1 MTSSVLTRLLRAS
14 SALTPVILATL
25 VLAPAA
31 IANPVG
37 GTVTAGKAEI
47 TAPDPSTLV
56 INQSTNRAIID
67 WQKFDIDPGET
78 TRFIQPSSD
87 SWALN
92 RVIGSQDP
100 SRILGTLQANGN
112 VVIVNPDGI
121 HFGPGSRVDVNRLIA
136 TTSGISNNNF
146 MSGNMIF
153 DQPGSLSASIVNE
166 GTITINDY
174 GLGALV
180 APSVRNSGVIT
191 ARLGQ
196 ISLASGNTFTI
207 DPYGDGLVKLSI
219 TDEIQND
226 IYDVVTGQKVTDLIK
241 NDGTL
246 KADGG
251 IVAMTAATARK
262 IVNSVVNNTG
272 IIEAN
277 TIGMRGG
284 KIILGAQTSSR
295 KRSGAPKQVVRVSG
309 KLSATAYPIPTRIT
323 VPTPAPEGRG
333 KIEITGEVI
342 VATNATLDASGIYGG
357 GTILIGGDYMGG
369 NGDPNTITSYN
380 IPLERYVVPTAS
392 EVALDDNVTITADGI
407 ENADGGKVIVW
418 SDIATYSAADIS
430 ARGGEE
436 GGDGGFIETSGHY
449 LNVLKAA
456 DASAPNGAA
465 GTWLLDP
472 LNLELKRVANNNST
486 VTPGVTLFT
495 NVTFQGT
502 TYPTIIGDS
511 GSPNGANSI
520 IDTAIIENSLNNGT
534 SVRVITIGSV
544 GPDDGDILLSDDIQK
559 TAGGEAI
566 FNINAVGDIIIAPGV
581 NITSTSGKLH
591 FWLYASFGNIIAN
604 NIGTIDDNGGDF
616 HMEARDGISISSTAN
631 MPNDTGVSLNSGV
644 SPNAKVEVDIS
655 FGSDNIK
662 FSHDNNTVTFEKDAI
677 QLPGAT
683 PTGGIYIHLKQFD
696 VALADGAVKTSNNRL
711 VAIRLYG
718 NQNFAAINGNND
730 IPEIE
735 STDGTGTVRLE
746 YHPGATVP
754 ANQPVIE
761 VAATNAPNCVG
772 LDCVAPGVPPAV
784 VTTTP
789 TPFIGPIQSFQNPET
804 RLESENI
811 VFGLPQINE
820 DANSHIFD
828 LDIVASGLTPGLEQ
842 LARDIL
848 AAYGNDTRNFDI
860 ISKNAVYA
868 ELAAAAYKDTPPVS
882 NWNATV
888 TNPSGLGFS
897 ATVFTKKSNKNE
909 IVISFRGTDNL
920 VDWIGA
926 NRQLVTNSITL
937 IGQMNKGLKLARE
950 VLRNNP
956 DASIK
961 LVGHSLGGGIAQYVA
976 SELNLHA
983 VVFDPAPIAPALIKA
998 GKLSSLRYKKI
1009 TTFRGESD
1017 PLTASTGK
1025 LDIGPPAIDV
1035 FLYEDVDIKHSM
1047 SDLVRAMKSVSLVNE
1062 KALRF

>member
-1 MTSSVLTRLLRAS
+1 MASSVLTRLLRAS
-14 SALTPVILATL
+14 SALTPVLLATL

-31 IANPVG
+31 MANPVG

-87 SWALN
+87 SWTLN

-100 SRILGTLQANGN
+100 SRILGTLEANGN

-153 DQPGSLSASIVNE
+153 DQPGSHSASIVNE

-226 IYDVVTGQKVTDLIK
+226 IYDVATGKKVTDLVK

-246 KADGG
+246 KANGG

-277 TIGMRGG
+277 TIGTRGG
-284 KIILGAQTSSR
+284 KIILGAQTAST
-295 KRSGAPKQVVRVSG
+295 KRSGAPRQLVRVSG

-333 KIEITGEVI
+333 KIEITGELI

-369 NGDPNTITSYN
+369 NGDPNTIAGYN
-380 IPLERYVVPTAS
+380 IPLENYVVPTAS
-392 EVALDDNVTITADGI
+392 EVALDDNVAIIADGI

-418 SDIATYSAADIS
+418 SDVATYSAADIS

-436 GGDGGFIETSGHY
+436 SGNGGFIETSGHF

-456 DASAPNGAA
+456 DASAPNGTA

-486 VTPGVTLFT
+486 VTPGVTIFT
-495 NVTFQGT
+495 NISIQGT
-502 TYPTIIGDS
+502 LFPTIVGDN
-511 GSPNGANSI
+511 GVPTGANSI
-520 IDTAIIENSLNNGT
+520 IDTAIIENSLNAGT
-534 SVRVITIGSV
+534 SVRMITRGTV

-559 TAGGEAI
+559 TAGGNAI
-566 FNINAVGDIIIAPGV
+566 FNINAIGDITIAPGV
-581 NITSTSGKLH
+581 NVTSTSGTLE
-591 FWLYASFGNIIAN
+591 FLLYATDGAIIAN
-604 NIGTIDDNGGDF
+604 NIGTINTNGGVF
-616 HMEARDGISISSTAN
+616 FMEARDGILLSSAAN
-631 MPNDTGVSLNSGV
+631 MPHNTGISLRSGV
-644 SPNAKVEVDIS
+644 SPSAPVNVDIA
-655 FGSDNIK
+655 FGSDVIK
-662 FSHDNNTVTFEKDAI
+662 FSHDNTTATFANNAI
-677 QLPGAT
+677 QLLDAGPST
-683 PTGGIYIHLKQFD
+683 STHIHLEGFD
-696 VALADGAVKTSNNRL
+696 VALADGAITVSNNRL
-711 VAIRLYG
+711 M
-718 NQNFAAINGNND
+718 NFLFFSNESFTAINGNND
-730 IPEIE
+730 IPEIK

-746 YHPGATVP
+746 YDPGATVP

-761 VAATNAPNCVG
+761 VAATNAPNCIG

-784 VTTTP
+784 VTTTTP
-789 TPFIGPIQSFQNPET
+789 TDEVEQGVLNPEVDTNIPFTTPIVSASLSLFQDNTNYEILGDLALAEFTDFLT
-804 RLESENI
+804 RELLKSAWSTGALNIWQDQLNNIALE
-811 VFGLPQINE
+811 GLVKSKLKE
-820 DANSHIFD
+820 
-828 LDIVASGLTPGLEQ
+828 LVAGGPAGWAS
-842 LARDIL
+842 LAKS
-848 AAYGNDTRNFDI
+848 AA
-860 ISKNAVYA
+860 
-868 ELAAAAYKDTPPVS
+868 
-882 NWNATV
+882 
-888 TNPSGLGFS
+888 LGFIKTAIIEAYDEKIKEFGVSPLLRGPLKYVMNTAGDAAIFSFLHPKIAAQAPTFVLLTS
-897 ATVFTKKSNKNE
+897 AAVNT
-909 IVISFRGTDNL
+909 L
-920 VDWIGA
+920 
-926 NRQLVTNSITL
+926 QQIT
-937 IGQMNKGLKLARE
+937 E
-950 VLRNNP
+950 
-956 DASIK
+956 ASYVGIIAIK
-961 LVGHSLGGGIAQYVA
+961 QHNAIHKQIAQFEQSAEDLLQLGYQLKQSGKTQESLA
-976 SELNLHA
+976 I
-983 VVFDPAPIAPALIKA
+983 F
-998 GKLSSLRYKKI
+998 KLSKQAGNTAIEIRKI
-1009 TTFRGESD
+1009 YPYETFLQAVLS
-1017 PLTASTGK
+1017 
-1025 LDIGPPAIDV
+1025 
-1035 FLYEDVDIKHSM
+1035 F
-1047 SDLVRAMKSVSLVNE
+1047 
-1062 KALRF
+1062 